1 MVSGCTKCPGRIT
14 ILSTRAA
21 VCAGIQ
27 WMSSGT
33 KVPRPR
39 TSRSI
44 GPRFTVSGQIV
55 EPSTDGAAGF
65 RRDNARVTP
74 AQSSTATVTYAI
86 RLIFLA
92 RAFDGLWISI
102 VFVHLENRTQPALAY
117 PV

>member
-1 MVSGCTKCPGRIT
+1 MTVSGVTQLPGRIT

-33 KVPRPR
+33 SVPRPR

-55 EPSTDGAAGF
+55 EASTEGAAGF
-65 RRDNARVTP
+65 SRDNARVTP
-74 AQSSTATVTYAI
+74 AQASTATVTYTI
-86 RLIFLA
+86 LLIFLA
-92 RAFDGLWISI
+92 RAFDGLWMSI
-102 VFVHLENRTQPALAY
+102 VV
-117 PV
+117 